1 MRISDWSSDVCSSDL
16 SGLQCV
22 DQVAIV
28 RRRHAATLSP
38 PLLVRFKTS
47 LLLAG
52 IGQLMKAVRQLQ
64 SLPEQLKTL
73 RDRRITI
80 PHTRQCRLRR
90 GKVVDECRRTA
101 TELRPA
107 DMRHPQVKPE
117 IAIVE
122 LIVSEMFRFMPAPV
136 FQP

>member
-1 MRISDWSSDVCSSDL
+1 MIRRPPSSTRTD
-16 SGLQCV
+16 
-22 DQVAIV
+22 
-28 RRRHAATLSP
+28 
-38 PLLVRFKTS
+38 PLLPYPTLFRS
-47 LLLAG
+47 

-101 TELRPA
+101 TELRPD

-117 IAIVE
+117 IAIGE
-122 LIVSEMFRFMPAPV
+122 LIVAEMFRFL
-136 FQP
+136 QDRKSTRLNSSH

>member
-38 PLLVRFKTS
+38 PLLVRFQTS

-52 IGQLMKAVRQLQ
+52 IGQLMIAVRQLQ

-73 RDRRITI
+73 RDRRITN
-80 PHTRQCRLRR
+80 PHMRQCRLRR
-90 GKVVDECRRTA
+90 RKVVDECRRTA
-101 TELRPA
+101 TETRP
-107 DMRHPQVKPE
+107 DESRHQQLTPKLTTVNTNNTGKARSP
-117 IAIVE
+117 
-122 LIVSEMFRFMPAPV
+122 PP
-136 FQP
+136 P